1 MGDGVGVADI
11 NGAVGGDGAEE
22 SADYSV
28 GLVLPPHVAVADA
41 VDDDRMDPR
50 RHARAPL
57 QNSVIDRRHCRLQ
70 IEEKKAAF
78 FFNWDARERERMED
92 EGFLSYD
99 GTELGLLQWPSSSLS
114 LLLLSLQITDLS

>member
-1 MGDGVGVADI
+1 MGDGVRVADI

-57 QNSVIDRRHCRLQ
+57 QNSVIERRHCRLQ

-78 FFNWDARERERMED
+78 FLTGTRERERGWKMRVFCLMT
-92 EGFLSYD
+92 GRN
-99 GTELGLLQWPSSSLS
+99 
-114 LLLLSLQITDLS
+114 